1 MITKE
6 NEIKFNQIVLN
17 VELGKFNS
25 YERNQRIIYLSKG
38 LLIALSN
45 EIIFYDYKKFSK
57 KFIMSIN
64 KKDKFHMKI
73 SKLLDDRFC
82 IYTQNETLIYQ
93 FNNDD
98 FTVTLLKKINLN
110 LMYLTEV
117 EKNVFINATNKN
129 IYIWKELKPVIKS
142 DQYIFISLN
151 ILIVSIIIPKLI
163 LATFGTVIT
172 ILISIYFII
181 ILANIIGKFIYI
193 LNPYKKLKFSSVYNI
208 VKCGNNLC
216 CIISNTNILV
226 LNYKTYEI
234 IYELVSQE
242 ENPINWSLKVIN
254 ENYIILI
261 DEIFK
266 KIKIYD
272 FNKNKIIK
280 DEFNNILEN
289 LDNTFDAGD
298 NSFITIQDQMI
309 IRWKYNV
316 EKNDIIILNKE
327 KRKYLYID
335 RNSASEFLGKN
346 IKNNRLY
353 LLKMKYTSS
362 EKNYKIFNLYVYQ

>member
-1 MITKE
+1 
-6 NEIKFNQIVLN
+6 
-17 VELGKFNS
+17 
-25 YERNQRIIYLSKG
+25 
-38 LLIALSN
+38 
-45 EIIFYDYKKFSK
+45 
-57 KFIMSIN
+57 
-64 KKDKFHMKI
+64 
-73 SKLLDDRFC
+73 
-82 IYTQNETLIYQ
+82 
-93 FNNDD
+93 
-98 FTVTLLKKINLN
+98 
-110 LMYLTEV
+110 MYLTEV

-272 FNKNKIIK
+272 CNKNKIIK

>member
-272 FNKNKIIK
+272 CNKNKIIK

-335 RNSASEFLGKN
+335 RNSSSEFLGKN

-353 LLKMKYTSS
+353 LLKMKYTSC

>member
-64 KKDKFHMKI
+64 KKDKFYMKI

-272 FNKNKIIK
+272 CNKNKIIK

-335 RNSASEFLGKN
+335 RNSSSEFLGKN

-353 LLKMKYTSS
+353 LLKMKYTSC

>member
-1 MITKE
+1 MIPKE

-181 ILANIIGKFIYI
+181 ILANII
-193 LNPYKKLKFSSVYNI
+193 S
-208 VKCGNNLC
+208 
-216 CIISNTNILV
+216 
-226 LNYKTYEI
+226 
-234 IYELVSQE
+234 
-242 ENPINWSLKVIN
+242 
-254 ENYIILI
+254 
-261 DEIFK
+261 IF
-266 KIKIYD
+266 
-272 FNKNKIIK
+272 
-280 DEFNNILEN
+280 
-289 LDNTFDAGD
+289 
-298 NSFITIQDQMI
+298 
-309 IRWKYNV
+309 
-316 EKNDIIILNKE
+316 
-327 KRKYLYID
+327 
-335 RNSASEFLGKN
+335 
-346 IKNNRLY
+346 
-353 LLKMKYTSS
+353 
-362 EKNYKIFNLYVYQ
+362 